1 MLISVLAVSICA
13 LVATEPGS
21 AQQTPADLLVLNGK
35 VYRGAGSTSFSE
47 AVAVRGNRIADVGS
61 SRDLSRLRGP
71 NTVVIDA
78 AGRAVVPGFNDVH
91 THLLNGGLEMENV
104 NLQGAGT
111 LAEVQNR
118 IQTFAREHADR
129 AWIRGRGWGYGA
141 FPGDM
146 PTKQQLDAV
155 VPDRPAV
162 MRCFDGHSIWVNS
175 KALAAAGITRNTPD
189 PRRAG

>member
-1 MLISVLAVSICA
+1 MQIRKPAIVLIASLAVGA
-13 LVATEPGS
+13 GAVVVTGRGS
-21 AQQTPADLLVLNGK
+21 AQQQPPADLLIVNGK
-35 VYRGAGSTSFSE
+35 VYRGGGSTSFSE
-47 AVAVRGNRIADVGS
+47 AVAVRGNAIAAVGS
-61 SRDLSRLRGP
+61 TADLSGLRGP
-71 NTVVIDA
+71 KTVVFDA

-111 LAEVQNR
+111 LTEVQNR

-129 AWIRGRGWGYGA
+129 PWIRGRGWGYGA

-162 MRCFDGHSIWVNS
+162 MRCFDGHSIW
-175 KALAAAGITRNTPD
+175 
-189 PRRAG
+189 